1 MQEIENLNRPISIAE
16 VEFIILKLSPKSPDQ
31 MVSLEKLS
39 QIFREELKPSLNN
52 LSQKMEEEETLPQTR
67 K

>member
-1 MQEIENLNRPISIAE
+1 
-16 VEFIILKLSPKSPDQ
+16 
-31 MVSLEKLS
+31 MVSLEKLY